1 MGELRAKH
9 SREEEE
15 RDLARLGRGPRNGN
29 LFKGPEVPGN
39 DLLVSLA
46 TITIWKVRDARQSR
60 RLMRHLRIFHP
71 FQTMWE
77 HADNGDD
84 GGEELSAMLSQ
95 LMEEE
100 CRLLLDAWNDLLE
113 EAEGARAERDLHD
126 FARRIAWE

>member
-15 RDLARLGRGPRNGN
+15 RELGRLGCGPRNGN
-29 LFKGPEVPGN
+29 LFGGPEAPGN

-46 TITIWKVRDARQSR
+46 TLTIWKVRDARQSR
-60 RLMRHLRIFHP
+60 WLMRYSWIFHP
-71 FQTMWE
+71 FQTMGEKAEQDDSE
-77 HADNGDD
+77 H
-84 GGEELSAMLSQ
+84 LSAMLSR

-113 EAEGARAERDLHD
+113 EAEGARVERDVDDL
-126 FARRIAWE
+126 ARRIAWE